1 MLVKIKMPCLFGNAT
16 WKDKGNG
23 NVDSIGN
30 TKELQIWVALVQ
42 NKYEK
47 DGTLEF
53 LNLCE
58 YMW

>member
-1 MLVKIKMPCLFGNAT
+1 MPVKIKMPCLFGNAT
-16 WKDKGNG
+16 WKDIGYG

-53 LNLCE
+53 LDLCE